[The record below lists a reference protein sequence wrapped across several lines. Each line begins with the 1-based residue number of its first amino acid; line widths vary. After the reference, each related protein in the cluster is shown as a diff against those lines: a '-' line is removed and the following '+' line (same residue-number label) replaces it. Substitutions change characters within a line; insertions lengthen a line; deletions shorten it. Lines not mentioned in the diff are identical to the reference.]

1 MLWSEAP
8 NKIKYTQKCDP
19 FHNIRD
25 IFFKKKNVWKW
36 KESKMELGR
45 TYLLKEKVTWNKLYL
60 LDDSW
65 K

>member
-25 IFFKKKNVWKW
+25 FFKKRKVCKNGKSPKW
-36 KESKMELGR
+36 NLEELTVLIQIEAG
-45 TYLLKEKVTWNKLYL
+45 LE
-60 LDDSW
+60 
-65 K
+65 